1 MKALKRAC
9 LEKPI
14 GPYLEGT
21 LSGIGDISRF
31 SKNISIKIYSIFRSK
46 KLNYI
51 KDLLTLVHRDFLL
64 LKFL

>member
-21 LSGIGDISRF
+21 LSGIGDIS
-31 SKNISIKIYSIFRSK
+31 
-46 KLNYI
+46 
-51 KDLLTLVHRDFLL
+51 LVHRDFLL

>member
-21 LSGIGDISRF
+21 LSGIGDRSRF
-31 SKNISIKIYSIFRSK
+31 SKI
-46 KLNYI
+46 
-51 KDLLTLVHRDFLL
+51 LV
-64 LKFL
+64 